1 MLPVTF
7 SCLLNKNDEYKKL
20 NLIPLYQKSEKLP
33 IIARLCGY
41 YIVNELNFTNE
52 KDKEEYINDVKYLGF
67 TENHIYDIKF
77 VIYIK
82 NLCKNISVGDIY
94 LFQGGLGAGKTTFV
108 RLLINNLFVLNNLPK
123 PSSIT
128 SPTFPI
134 LITYEL
140 NSSQIYHYDLY
151 RVKSLK
157 ELEELDFFENLN
169 NNITFIEWPEMLI
182 SLPLNKNHY
191 LINLDMIS
199 ETKRKINMC
208 FKQ

>member
-1 MLPVTF
+1 MQ
-7 SCLLNKNDEYKKL
+7 KL
-20 NLIPLYQKSEKLP
+20 SNQILDLRELEKLS
-33 IIARLCGY
+33 
-41 YIVNELNFTNE
+41 T
-52 KDKEEYINDVKYLGF
+52 
-67 TENHIYDIKF
+67 
-77 VIYIK
+77 
-82 NLCKNISVGDIY
+82 NLCKDISVGDIY
-94 LFQGGLGAGKTTFV
+94 LFQGELGAGKTTFV

-169 NNITFIEWPEMLI
+169 NNITFIEWPEILI
-182 SLPLNKNHY
+182 NLPLNEKHY

-199 ETKRKINMC
+199 ETKRKIKISFN
-208 FKQ
+208 Q

>member
-1 MLPVTF
+1 MLIDITEIE
-7 SCLLNKNDEYKKL
+7 KTKKIAFNFA
-20 NLIPLYQKSEKLP
+20 NLIQNNKTFY
-33 IIARLCGY
+33 AFY
-41 YIVNELNFTNE
+41 LNGN
-52 KDKEEYINDVKYLGF
+52 
-67 TENHIYDIKF
+67 
-77 VIYIK
+77 
-82 NLCKNISVGDIY
+82 
-94 LFQGGLGAGKTTFV
+94 LGAGKTTFV

-169 NNITFIEWPEMLI
+169 NNITFIEWPEMLL
-182 SLPLNKNHY
+182 SLPLIENHY

-199 ETKRKINMC
+199 ETKRKININ
-208 FKQ
+208 FNQ

>member
-1 MLPVTF
+1 MQ
-7 SCLLNKNDEYKKL
+7 KL
-20 NLIPLYQKSEKLP
+20 SNQILDLSELEKLS
-33 IIARLCGY
+33 
-41 YIVNELNFTNE
+41 TS
-52 KDKEEYINDVKYLGF
+52 
-67 TENHIYDIKF
+67 
-77 VIYIK
+77 
-82 NLCKNISVGDIY
+82 LCKDISVGDIY
-94 LFQGGLGAGKTTFV
+94 LFQGELGAGKTTFI
-108 RLLINNLFVLNNLPK
+108 RFLINNLFVLNNLSK

-151 RVKSLK
+151 RLKSLK

-199 ETKRKINMC
+199 ETKRKINIC

>member
-1 MLPVTF
+1 MQ
-7 SCLLNKNDEYKKL
+7 KL
-20 NLIPLYQKSEKLP
+20 SNQILDLRELEKLS
-33 IIARLCGY
+33 
-41 YIVNELNFTNE
+41 T
-52 KDKEEYINDVKYLGF
+52 
-67 TENHIYDIKF
+67 
-77 VIYIK
+77 
-82 NLCKNISVGDIY
+82 NLCKDISVGDIY
-94 LFQGGLGAGKTTFV
+94 LLQGELGVGKTTFV

-123 PSSIT
+123 PSSII

-169 NNITFIEWPEMLI
+169 NNITFIEWPEMLT

-199 ETKRKINMC
+199 ETKRKINIC

>member
-1 MLPVTF
+1 LQ
-7 SCLLNKNDEYKKL
+7 
-20 NLIPLYQKSEKLP
+20 NLSNQILDLRELEKLS
-33 IIARLCGY
+33 
-41 YIVNELNFTNE
+41 T
-52 KDKEEYINDVKYLGF
+52 
-67 TENHIYDIKF
+67 
-77 VIYIK
+77 
-82 NLCKNISVGDIY
+82 NLCKDISVGDMY
-94 LFQGGLGAGKTTFV
+94 LFQGELGAGKTTFV
-108 RLLINNLFVLNNLPK
+108 RLLINDLFVLHNLPK

-182 SLPLNKNHY
+182 NLPLNKNYY

-199 ETKRKINMC
+199 ETKRKINIS
-208 FKQ
+208 FNQ

>member
-1 MLPVTF
+1 MQ
-7 SCLLNKNDEYKKL
+7 KL
-20 NLIPLYQKSEKLP
+20 SNQILDIRELEKLS
-33 IIARLCGY
+33 
-41 YIVNELNFTNE
+41 TN
-52 KDKEEYINDVKYLGF
+52 LG
-67 TENHIYDIKF
+67 
-77 VIYIK
+77 
-82 NLCKNISVGDIY
+82 KNISTGDIY
-94 LFQGGLGAGKTTFV
+94 LFQGELGAGKTTFI

-169 NNITFIEWPEMLI
+169 NNITFVEWPEMLI

-191 LINLDMIS
+191 LINLDIIS
-199 ETKRKINMC
+199 ETKRKINIS
-208 FKQ
+208 FNQ

>member
-1 MLPVTF
+1 MH
-7 SCLLNKNDEYKKL
+7 KL
-20 NLIPLYQKSEKLP
+20 SNQILDLREIEKL
-33 IIARLCGY
+33 AT
-41 YIVNELNFTNE
+41 NF
-52 KDKEEYINDVKYLGF
+52 
-67 TENHIYDIKF
+67 
-77 VIYIK
+77 
-82 NLCKNISVGDIY
+82 CKSISVGDIC
-94 LFQGGLGAGKTTFV
+94 LFQGELGAGKTTFI
-108 RLLINNLFVLNNLPK
+108 RFLINNLYVLNNLPK
-123 PSSIT
+123 PDSII
-128 SPTFPI
+128 SPTYPI

-140 NSSQIYHYDLY
+140 SSSQIYHYDLY

-199 ETKRKINMC
+199 ETKRKINIC

>member
-1 MLPVTF
+1 MQ
-7 SCLLNKNDEYKKL
+7 KL
-20 NLIPLYQKSEKLP
+20 SNQILDLRELEKLS
-33 IIARLCGY
+33 
-41 YIVNELNFTNE
+41 TNLS
-52 KDKEEYINDVKYLGF
+52 KD
-67 TENHIYDIKF
+67 
-77 VIYIK
+77 
-82 NLCKNISVGDIY
+82 ISVGDIY
-94 LFQGGLGAGKTTFV
+94 LFQGELGAGKTTFI

-169 NNITFIEWPEMLI
+169 NNITFIEWPEILI

-199 ETKRKINMC
+199 ETKRKINIS
-208 FKQ
+208 FNQ

>member
-1 MLPVTF
+1 MQ
-7 SCLLNKNDEYKKL
+7 KL
-20 NLIPLYQKSEKLP
+20 SNQILDLRELEKLS
-33 IIARLCGY
+33 
-41 YIVNELNFTNE
+41 T
-52 KDKEEYINDVKYLGF
+52 
-67 TENHIYDIKF
+67 
-77 VIYIK
+77 
-82 NLCKNISVGDIY
+82 NLCKDISVGDIY
-94 LFQGGLGAGKTTFV
+94 LFKGELGAGKTTFI

-123 PSSIT
+123 PSSII

-157 ELEELDFFENLN
+157 ELEEWDFFENLN
-169 NNITFIEWPEMLI
+169 NNITFIEWPETLI

-199 ETKRKINMC
+199 ETKRKINIS

>member
-1 MLPVTF
+1 MQ
-7 SCLLNKNDEYKKL
+7 KL
-20 NLIPLYQKSEKLP
+20 SNQILDFHELEKLS
-33 IIARLCGY
+33 
-41 YIVNELNFTNE
+41 T
-52 KDKEEYINDVKYLGF
+52 
-67 TENHIYDIKF
+67 
-77 VIYIK
+77 
-82 NLCKNISVGDIY
+82 NLCKDISVGDIY
-94 LFQGGLGAGKTTFV
+94 LFQGELGAGKTTFV
-108 RLLINNLFVLNNLPK
+108 RLLINNLFVFNNLPK

-151 RVKSLK
+151 RVKSVK
-157 ELEELDFFENLN
+157 ELDELDFFENLN

>member
-1 MLPVTF
+1 MQ
-7 SCLLNKNDEYKKL
+7 KL
-20 NLIPLYQKSEKLP
+20 SNQILDLRELEKL
-33 IIARLCGY
+33 
-41 YIVNELNFTNE
+41 T
-52 KDKEEYINDVKYLGF
+52 
-67 TENHIYDIKF
+67 T
-77 VIYIK
+77 
-82 NLCKNISVGDIY
+82 NLCKDISVGDIY
-94 LFQGGLGAGKTTFV
+94 LLQGELGVGKTTFV

-169 NNITFIEWPEMLI
+169 NNITFIEWPEILI

-199 ETKRKINMC
+199 ETKRKIKISFN
-208 FKQ
+208 Q

>member
-1 MLPVTF
+1 MQKL
-7 SCLLNKNDEYKKL
+7 SNKILDLHEL
-20 NLIPLYQKSEKLP
+20 EK
-33 IIARLCGY
+33 IS
-41 YIVNELNFTNE
+41 T
-52 KDKEEYINDVKYLGF
+52 
-67 TENHIYDIKF
+67 
-77 VIYIK
+77 
-82 NLCKNISVGDIY
+82 NLCKDISVGDIY
-94 LFQGGLGAGKTTFV
+94 LIQGELGAGKTTFI
-108 RLLINNLFVLNNLPK
+108 RLLINNLFLLNNLPK

-191 LINLDMIS
+191 LINLDMIA
-199 ETKRKINMC
+199 ETKRKINIS
-208 FKQ
+208 FKK

>member
-1 MLPVTF
+1 MQ
-7 SCLLNKNDEYKKL
+7 KL
-20 NLIPLYQKSEKLP
+20 SNQILDLRELEKLS
-33 IIARLCGY
+33 
-41 YIVNELNFTNE
+41 T
-52 KDKEEYINDVKYLGF
+52 
-67 TENHIYDIKF
+67 
-77 VIYIK
+77 
-82 NLCKNISVGDIY
+82 NLCKDISVGDIY
-94 LFQGGLGAGKTTFV
+94 LFQGELGAGKTTFV

-151 RVKSLK
+151 RVTSLK

-182 SLPLNKNHY
+182 SLPLSKNYY

-199 ETKRKINMC
+199 ETKRKINIC